1 MNTNIWIF
9 VPLIIGVVY
18 VTDRDELKLFFEI
31 TDFCLIVLL
40 RKRFYWIAWVIK
52 ILQNILIFSFAAT
65 ILPDSNIP
73 QLHSDFVGR
82 SKECE
87 HMIASMMSQSIRV
100 YNIWGPPGFGKTST
114 AIAIGKQLKDQGEN
128 VYYFSFRGV
137 STMKEFTSKLL
148 GQFGRL
154 IDLHPCV
161 NIEPTDQLLHV
172 FGSIKARMFVILD
185 NLDDI
190 LTPRNQKEAMLNFII
205 DVLQRCPYVKLLTT
219 TRESLQFVNLRVKEF
234 VDSLRLK
241 PLDAESSSSLVLKLI
256 PTTKTDLRSQISKM
270 CGNVPLAIRLLCSLI
285 EDSPQEFL
293 DEILNG
299 SECLLDVIDDDDF
312 PPDARLKELIRTL
325 FNKLSDVEKGAFV
338 SLSLFGGAEFG
349 LEAGIAIVG
358 GSKREANSSIKSLK
372 KKSLIDIVDEM
383 CEIHP
388 LIQSFASEKGQNEME
403 SVLESSRT
411 RFFEYYINLFE
422 KLNTRFLAGDSM
434 SAFKMF
440 YMEEQRIFTSLT
452 DGLSDSKFL
461 EKVVSILKECEF
473 FLDALYHNNLGKT
486 KDLYNSALSK
496 VSGEDHAELYPSS
509 VFFQTIIVTK
519 VFCPSED
526 ETSREIALLPLSVQ
540 AKLECYK
547 GIYVL
552 SNGGGEPAAQRIEA
566 GLIQLEN
573 NNPQHV
579 ILKILGF
586 QLLAIFYKSTNKH
599 KQFLNKTAETC
610 TANSVFRY
618 VPLLGKPV
626 KNEEK
631 ACFSDPLAAWAIA
644 RLSLWARKYRWF
656 EEGTEYG
663 NSLASFLKQISV
675 EASKLDWTIESS
687 TLLQLIDKAQIFA
700 GIKYEVLN
708 DENGDQALIDERK
721 ATRYHTLAVNQC
733 WNGES
738 TYELYLKELEI
749 RQKLPLNSKL
759 ADCYKHIGIEQRS
772 RRQYSS
778 AVESYMFALQVFQQH
793 YGHGEMHE
801 DVAKSYCRIADA
813 QENMGKKE
821 LSIQS
826 YRSALEIYLHL
837 YGDCHLYSVMIKEHI
852 NCLLKCPLVCTS
864 IECCQNL
871 SNLHSYLYSN
881 NFSLRCRGLGRREQV
896 TEKCCC
902 VLI

>member
-40 RKRFYWIAWVIK
+40 RKRSYLIAWVIK
-52 ILQNILIFSFAAT
+52 ILQNLLIFSFAAT

-87 HMIASMMSQSIRV
+87 DMIASMMSQSKRV

-114 AIAIGKQLKDQGEN
+114 AMAIGNQLRDQGEK
-128 VYYFSFRGV
+128 VYYFSFRVV
-137 STMKEFTSKLL
+137 STMKEFPSKLL
-148 GQFGRL
+148 GLFGRL

-172 FGSIKARMFVILD
+172 FGSIKAQMFVILD

-190 LTPRNQKEAMLNFII
+190 LTPRNKKEAMLNFII
-205 DVLQRCPYVKLLTT
+205 DLLQRCPYVKLLTT
-219 TRESLQFVNLRVKEF
+219 TRESLEF
-234 VDSLRLK
+234 VTLLVQDFGSLRLK
-241 PLDAESSSSLVLKLI
+241 PLDAQSSSSLVLKLI
-256 PTTKTDLRSQISKM
+256 QTTKADLPSQISKM

-285 EDSPQEFL
+285 KDSPQEFL

-299 SECLLDVIDDDDF
+299 SECFLDVIDDDDF

-372 KKSLIDIVDEM
+372 KKSLIDINGEM

-388 LIQSFASEKGQNEME
+388 LIQSFASEKEQNEME

-422 KLNTRFLAGDSM
+422 KLNTRFLTGDSM
-434 SAFKMF
+434 SAFEMF
-440 YMEEQRIFTSLT
+440 FMEEQRIFTSLT

-473 FLDALYHNNLGKT
+473 FLDALYHNNLGKI
-486 KDLYNSALSK
+486 KDLYNSPLSN
-496 VSGEDHAELYPSS
+496 VSGEDHAELYSSS

-519 VFCPSED
+519 MFCPSEED

-547 GIYVL
+547 SIYVL
-552 SNGGGEPAAQRIEA
+552 SNGGGEPAAQRFEA

-579 ILKILGF
+579 ILKTLGF
-586 QLLAIFYKSTNKH
+586 QLLAIFYKTTNKY
-599 KQFLNKTAETC
+599 KQFLDKTAETC

-626 KNEEK
+626 ENEEK
-631 ACFSDPLAAWAIA
+631 ACFEDQPLAVWAMA
-644 RLSLWARKYRWF
+644 RLSLWTRKYLWL
-656 EEGTEYG
+656 GSTECG
-663 NSLASFLKQISV
+663 NSLALFLKQISV
-675 EASKLDWTIESS
+675 ASKLVWTIESC
-687 TLLQLIDKAQIFA
+687 TLLQLIDKAHIFA
-700 GIKYEVLN
+700 GNKDEVLN
-708 DENGDQALIDERK
+708 DEDGDQALTPERQ
-721 ATRYHTLAVNQC
+721 ATRYLTLAVNQC
-733 WNGES
+733 GNGES
-738 TYELYLKELEI
+738 SYELYLKELEI
-749 RQKLPLNSKL
+749 RQNMPRDSKL

-772 RRQYSS
+772 RGQYNL
-778 AVESYMFALQVFQQH
+778 AVESHMSALQVFQKH
-793 YGHGEMHE
+793 YGEMHE

-813 QENMGKKE
+813 QENMRETE

-826 YRSALEIYLHL
+826 YRSALEIYLH
-837 YGDCHLYSVMIKEHI
+837 CHLYSVMIKKHI
-852 NCLLKCPLVCTS
+852 NCLSKRPLVCTS
-864 IECCQNL
+864 NECCQNL

-881 NFSLRCRGLGRREQV
+881 NFSLSCRGLGRREQV

>member
-1 MNTNIWIF
+1 M
-9 VPLIIGVVY
+9 P
-18 VTDRDELKLFFEI
+18 
-31 TDFCLIVLL
+31 
-40 RKRFYWIAWVIK
+40 
-52 ILQNILIFSFAAT
+52 
-65 ILPDSNIP
+65 
-73 QLHSDFVGR
+73 SDFVGR

-87 HMIASMMSQSIRV
+87 DVIASMMSQSKRV
-100 YNIWGPPGFGKTST
+100 YSIWGPPGFGKTST
-114 AIAIGKQLKDQGEN
+114 AIAIGNQLKHQGEN

-137 STMKEFTSKLL
+137 STMKKFTSKLL

-161 NIEPTDQLLHV
+161 NIEPTDQLLYA

-190 LTPRNQKEAMLNFII
+190 LTSDNQKEAMLNFVI
-205 DVLQRCPYVKLLTT
+205 DLLQRCPYVKFLTT
-219 TRESLQFVNLRVKEF
+219 TRESLESITLRPKEF
-234 VDSLRLK
+234 DFLRLK
-241 PLDAESSSSLVLKLI
+241 PLDAQSSSSLVLNLLQPKMA
-256 PTTKTDLRSQISKM
+256 DLQSQISKM
-270 CGNVPLAIRLLCSLI
+270 CGNVPLAIQLLCSLI
-285 EDSPQEFL
+285 KDRPQELL
-293 DEILNG
+293 DEIVNG
-299 SECLLDVIDDDDF
+299 SECFLDVIDDDGF
-312 PPDARLKELIRTL
+312 PADARLKELIKIL
-325 FNKLSDVEKGAFV
+325 FNKLSDVEKNAFI

-349 LEAGIAIVG
+349 LDAGIAIVG
-358 GSKREANSSIKSLK
+358 GSKFHAKRSIGSLK
-372 KKSLIDIVDEM
+372 EKSLIDIDGEM

-388 LIQSFASEKGQNEME
+388 LIQSFASEKGQNEMKN
-403 SVLESSRT
+403 VLASSRT

-422 KLNTRFLAGDSM
+422 NLNMHFLKGQSM
-434 SAFKMF
+434 SAFEMF
-440 YMEEQRIFTSLT
+440 FMEEQRIFTSLT
-452 DGLSDSKFL
+452 DGLSDSKCL
-461 EKVVSILKECEF
+461 EKIVSILKQCEL
-473 FLDALYHNNLGKT
+473 FLDALYHNNLGKI

-496 VSGEDHAELYPSS
+496 VSGKDHAELYSSS

-519 VFCPSED
+519 MFCPSEED

-573 NNPQHV
+573 NNLQHV
-579 ILKILGF
+579 ILKALGF
-586 QLLAIFYKSTNKH
+586 QLLAIFYKSTKKY

-626 KNEEK
+626 ENEEK
-631 ACFSDPLAAWAIA
+631 ACFGDQPLAAWAMA
-644 RLSLWARKYRWF
+644 RLSLWTRNYLWLG
-656 EEGTEYG
+656 GTECG
-663 NSLASFLKQISV
+663 NSLALFLKQISV
-675 EASKLDWTIESS
+675 EASKLVWTIESC
-687 TLLQLIDKAQIFA
+687 TLLQLIDKAHIFA

-708 DENGDQALIDERK
+708 DEDGDQALTFERE

-733 WNGES
+733 GDGES
-738 TYELYLKELEI
+738 SYELYLKELEI
-749 RQKLPLNSKL
+749 RKKLPPNSKL
-759 ADCYKHIGIEQRS
+759 ADCYKHIGIEQRR

-778 AVESYMFALQVFQQH
+778 AVDSHMFARQVFQQH

-813 QENMGKKE
+813 QENMRETE

-837 YGDCHLYSVMIKEHI
+837 YGDCHLYSVMIKERI
-852 NCLLKCPLVCTS
+852 NCLSKCPLVCTS
-864 IECCQNL
+864 IECRQNL
-871 SNLHSYLYSN
+871 LNLHSYLYSN